1 MGAAEVGM
9 TRKYFAPSLEIL
21 RDDLM
26 MTDYHE
32 SRRAPPKP
40 TPENRF

>member
-26 MTDYHE
+26 MTIPHE
-32 SRRAPPKP
+32 SGRDPPKP
-40 TPENRF
+40 THEDRF